1 MIRGRTALIAALGL
15 ASACS
20 SASTTPLCS
29 AGAARAGTTAC
40 GLNGRGTLEQSC
52 DGSAWVNTNAC
63 HDLDV
68 CTDGGL
74 RAGTT
79 PCGLDLRGTLQQL
92 CDAGQWVDGTTC
104 NIPEAC
110 AGGGQRTGTTAC
122 GLNGRGHVPQTCEQG
137 WWVDVAG
144 ECTDADVCVD
154 AHTQAGTAAC
164 GVGGLGR
171 LDQLCTSGQW
181 VDTTTCVEAALV
193 INGTVT
199 GPNVDFQAGDLH
211 VWLYDS
217 PTEVL
222 GYIDEKVLPALP
234 LPLPAATFSFGVSRT
249 GTYWVR
255 AFVDASGPQFRADG
269 LPSLGDDPQ
278 AHAVQV
284 EVTAAG
290 PAQLHLEME
299 LDRAI
304 TNRMRGLEL
313 DAYHESA
320 TPRPAGG
327 GTCGG
332 FYLRLWTA
340 HDATAQVDEPRVRLP
355 DGSVVTLLDDGG
367 CSPGYDNGSSS
378 YDEHASD
385 SAYSYGFASPP
396 LGKGSSL
403 TGDYALFY
411 RDTADDLIH
420 VETHHID
427 AIVELESTGSLLSPG
442 PSASHH
448 ATTLR
453 PTLYWHASP
462 GATGYQVSI
471 TSPAGSSTTW
481 TTTATYPF
489 ETDLLDQTS
498 VLVALT
504 PFYAEVTPYGGR
516 RAYARTVES
525 RFVVDTTGT
534 RVLTISGVVTSPT
547 TTTDIILEGTGHSN
561 RGIEAAMVLAAPGAY
576 ALEVLRP
583 AACSSTSAQVSAYNA
598 DAWGGRD
605 GIDSCTDSTQGITV
619 RPRVALHRPANVGD
633 TPTLSWES
641 YPTTFLDATGST
653 FDASGMTYILGVFD
667 RSGGAAAIEWALPPT
682 TTSFDFAS
690 PPNDKLDVPAAMM
703 GIGQNPTNLSASKEW
718 VWFVLLVDCPF
729 SATDPATVDCFFGA
743 NIRVTESKDSVLAK
757 P

>member
-1 MIRGRTALIAALGL
+1 MIHGRTALIAALGL

-20 SASTTPLCS
+20 SARTTQVCST
-29 AGAARAGTTAC
+29 GAARAGTTAC

-52 DGSAWVNTNAC
+52 DGSAWVNTNTC
-63 HDLDV
+63 RDLDV

-74 RAGTT
+74 RPGTT
-79 PCGLDLRGTLQQL
+79 PCGLDLRGTLQQM
-92 CDAGQWVDGTTC
+92 CVTGQWADGTTC

-110 AGGGQRTGTTAC
+110 TGGGQRTGTTAC
-122 GLNGRGHVPQTCEQG
+122 GLNGRGRVPQTCDLG
-137 WWVDVAG
+137 RWVDVAG
-144 ECTDADVCVD
+144 TCTDADVCVD
-154 AHTQAGTAAC
+154 AHTQAGTTAC
-164 GVGGLGR
+164 GAGGLGR
-171 LDQLCTSGQW
+171 LDQLCTTGQW
-181 VDTTTCVEAALV
+181 VDTTTCVEAPYV

-199 GPNVDFQAGDLH
+199 GPNVDFQGGDLH

-222 GYIDEKVLPALP
+222 GYIDEKVLPAQ
-234 LPLPAATFSFGVSRT
+234 PLPAATFSFGVSRT

-255 AFVDASGPQFRADG
+255 AFVDVYGPQMAADD
-269 LPSLGDDPQ
+269 LPTLGDDPQ
-278 AHAVQV
+278 APAVRV

-290 PAQLHLEME
+290 PTTQPHLEMKPTQ
-299 LDRAI
+299 AI
-304 TNRMRGLEL
+304 TSHMRGLEL
-313 DAYHESA
+313 DAFNESA

-332 FYLRLWTA
+332 FYLRLWTD
-340 HDATAQVDEPRVRLP
+340 HEATAQVDEPRVRLP

-367 CSPGYDNGSSS
+367 CGPGYDNGSSS
-378 YDEHASD
+378 YDE
-385 SAYSYGFASPP
+385 SAGDFTYSYGFASPP
-396 LGKGSSL
+396 LGTGSSL
-403 TGDYALFY
+403 TGDYTLFY
-411 RDTADDLIH
+411 RDTADNLID
-420 VETHHID
+420 VERQHID
-427 AIVELESTGSLLSPG
+427 SIVELETTGSLLSPG

-471 TSPAGSSTTW
+471 TSPAGSSTAW

-498 VLVALT
+498 VEVALT
-504 PFYAEVTPYGGR
+504 PFYAEATPYGGR
-516 RAYARTVES
+516 RAYAPTVES
-525 RFVVDTTGT
+525 RFIVDTTGT
-534 RVLTISGVVTSPT
+534 RVLTISGVVTSPA
-547 TTTDIILEGTGHSN
+547 TTTDIILEG
-561 RGIEAAMVLAAPGAY
+561 RGGSDSAIEAAMVLATPGAY

-583 AACSSTSAQVSAYNA
+583 AACSSTPAQVSAYNA
-598 DAWGGRD
+598 DAWGVRD
-605 GIDSCTDSTQGITV
+605 GIDSCTDSTQGVTV
-619 RPRVALHRPANVGD
+619 RPRVALHRPANLGD

-653 FDASGMTYILGVFD
+653 FDASGMTYVLGVYD
-667 RSGGAAAIEWALPPT
+667 SSGGAAAIEWALPPT

-690 PPNDKLDVPAAMM
+690 PPGDKLDVPATM
-703 GIGQNPTNLSASKEW
+703 GMGQNPTNLSGSKEW

-729 SATDPATVDCFFGA
+729 SATDPATVDCFFRA
-743 NIRVTESKDSVLAK
+743 NIRVTESKDSALAK